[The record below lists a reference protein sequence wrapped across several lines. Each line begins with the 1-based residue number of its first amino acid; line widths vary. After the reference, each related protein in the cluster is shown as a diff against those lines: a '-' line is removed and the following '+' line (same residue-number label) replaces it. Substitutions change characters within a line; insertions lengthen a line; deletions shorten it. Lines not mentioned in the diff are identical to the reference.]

1 MLFYEQNQRFFS
13 PTVEL
18 GLGLNPA
25 SKQSE
30 ELVQFI
36 KREAVRNSPYRNQM
50 LQVLVDKSAYADSV
64 GDIYVEAANIT
75 EDSLGDIYLPA
86 QINDHVQ
93 LFDSLNTF

>member
-1 MLFYEQNQRFFS
+1 
-13 PTVEL
+13 
-18 GLGLNPA
+18 
-25 SKQSE
+25 
-30 ELVQFI
+30 
-36 KREAVRNSPYRNQM
+36 M